1 MITSLLEEKIKEVLN
16 ELGYDDNVKV
26 VVSNRPDLCDYQFD
40 GAFRLAKL
48 LHKAPMVIA
57 DEIVSYIKKI
67 EDFNLYFNN
76 VEACNPGFVNISLSD
91 KFINNQLN
99 LMITN
104 DKFNLKKVEHI
115 YNYVIDYGGPNIAK
129 PLHVG
134 HMRPAI
140 VGESIKRIIKYVGHN
155 IISDVHFGDF
165 GLQIGQVIYGMQ
177 IKNISLEDVTMED
190 LNEIYPFMSKLC
202 KEDSS
207 IKDKCADIT
216 KRLQDGDILY
226 EQYYKKIFELSS
238 NDIKKIYKYLDVDFD
253 LWYGEMSSRKYI
265 PFVEDILNKKGLAT
279 LSDGAVVVDVKEDT
293 DSKELPPLIFKKS
306 NGAYLYGSTDMA
318 TIYQR
323 EEDYKPDYILY
334 VADLRQSLHFK
345 QVFRASL
352 KSQITDA
359 KLEHLGFGTING
371 IDGKPYKTRSG
382 ETPKL
387 SSLFEEIKDILVSS
401 REQNQNMSENDLRI
415 LVNAII
421 KFADLQNNREKD
433 YIFDIKKFSEVVGKT
448 GPYVLYTTLRISKI
462 LEQENIDTNLITG
475 PIYNIQDRNLRLKL
489 LEFSDTVLS
498 SYENRL
504 PSIIASYIYE
514 LCMLLNTFYQN
525 NHING
530 LEDLDKKKDWLSV
543 LKLSHGILLDL
554 LNLLGMEVPSIM

>member
-1 MITSLLEEKIKEVLN
+1 MITSLLEEKLKEVIKDI
-16 ELGYDDNVKV
+16 DDIKV
-26 VVSNRPDLCDYQFD
+26 IISNRPDLCDYQFD
-40 GAFRLAKL
+40 GAFKLAKV
-48 LHKAPMVIA
+48 LHKAPMEIA
-57 DEIVSYIKKI
+57 LDIVDSINSMS
-67 EDFNLYFNN
+67 DFDDYFKS
-76 VEACNPGFVNISLSD
+76 VEACNPGFVNMTLSD
-91 KFINNQLN
+91 RFINEQLN
-99 LMITN
+99 LMIKN
-104 DKFNLKKVEHI
+104 DKFNLKKLDHVDT
-115 YNYVIDYGGPNIAK
+115 YVIDYGGPNIAK

-155 IISDVHFGDF
+155 VISDVHFGDF
-165 GLQIGQVIYGMQ
+165 GLQIGQVIYGLQM
-177 IKNISLEDVTMED
+177 KNISIDDVTMDD
-190 LNEIYPFMSKLC
+190 LNEIYPYMSKLC
-202 KEDSS
+202 KEDDD
-207 IKDKCADIT
+207 IKEKCASIT
-216 KRLQDGDILY
+216 KMLQDGDALY
-226 EQYYKKIFELSS
+226 EKYYKKIFELSS
-238 NDIKKIYKYLDVDFD
+238 NDIKRIYKYLDVDFD

-265 PFVEDILNKKGLAT
+265 PYVEDILNKKNLAT
-279 LSDGAVVVDVKEDT
+279 ISDGAMVVDVSDSS
-293 DSKELPPLIFKKS
+293 DSKEIPPLIFKKS

-323 EEDYKPDYILY
+323 EIDYKPDYILY

-352 KSQITDA
+352 KSGITDA
-359 KLEHLGFGTING
+359 SLEHLGFGTING
-371 IDGKPYKTRSG
+371 VDGKPYKTRSG

-387 SSLFEEIKDILVSS
+387 SSLFEEIKEILISN
-401 REQNQNMSENDLRI
+401 REQNQNMSDDDLRI

-462 LEQENIDTNLITG
+462 LENEKIDNTLITG
-475 PIYNIQDRNLRLKL
+475 DIYNIQDRNLRLKL
-489 LEFSDTVLS
+489 LEFNDTVLS
-498 SYENRL
+498 SFSNRL

-530 LEDLDKKKDWLSV
+530 IEELDKKSNWLNV
-543 LKLSHGILLDL
+543 LKLSHGILVDL
-554 LNLLGMEVPSIM
+554 LNLLGMEIPSIM

>member
-1 MITSLLEEKIKEVLN
+1 MITSLLEEKLKEVIKDI
-16 ELGYDDNVKV
+16 DDIKV
-26 VVSNRPDLCDYQFD
+26 IISNRPDLCDYQFD
-40 GAFRLAKL
+40 GAFKLAKV
-48 LHKAPMVIA
+48 LHKAPMEIA
-57 DEIVSYIKKI
+57 SDIVDSINSMS
-67 EDFNLYFNN
+67 DFDDYFKN
-76 VEACNPGFVNISLSD
+76 VEACNPGFVNMTLSD
-91 KFINNQLN
+91 RFINEQLN
-99 LMITN
+99 LMIKN
-104 DKFNLKKVEHI
+104 DKFNLKKLDHVDT
-115 YNYVIDYGGPNIAK
+115 YVIDYGGPNIAK

-155 IISDVHFGDF
+155 VISDVHFGDF
-165 GLQIGQVIYGMQ
+165 GLQIGQVIYGLQM
-177 IKNISLEDVTMED
+177 KNISIDDVTMDD
-190 LNEIYPFMSKLC
+190 LNEIYPYMSKFC
-202 KEDSS
+202 KEDDD
-207 IKDKCADIT
+207 IKEKCASIT
-216 KRLQDGDILY
+216 KMLQDGDALY
-226 EQYYKKIFELSS
+226 EKYYKKIFELSS
-238 NDIKKIYKYLDVDFD
+238 NDIKRIYKYLDVDFD

-265 PFVEDILNKKGLAT
+265 PYVEDILNKKNLAT
-279 LSDGAVVVDVKEDT
+279 ISDGAMVVDVSDSS
-293 DSKELPPLIFKKS
+293 DSKEIPPLIFKKS

-323 EEDYKPDYILY
+323 EIDYKPDYILY

-352 KSQITDA
+352 KSGITDA
-359 KLEHLGFGTING
+359 SLEHLGFGTING
-371 IDGKPYKTRSG
+371 VDGKPYKTRSG

-387 SSLFEEIKDILVSS
+387 SSLFEEIKEILISN
-401 REQNQNMSENDLRI
+401 REQNQNMSDADLRI

-462 LEQENIDTNLITG
+462 LENEKIDNTLITG
-475 PIYNIQDRNLRLKL
+475 DIYNIQDRNLRLKL
-489 LEFSDTVLS
+489 LEFNDTVLS
-498 SYENRL
+498 SFSNRL

-530 LEDLDKKKDWLSV
+530 IEEMDKKSNWLNV
-543 LKLSHGILLDL
+543 LKLSHGILVDL
-554 LNLLGMEVPSIM
+554 LNLLGMEIPSIM

>member
-1 MITSLLEEKIKEVLN
+1 MITSLLEEKLKEVIKDI
-16 ELGYDDNVKV
+16 DDIKV
-26 VVSNRPDLCDYQFD
+26 IISNRPDLCDYQFD
-40 GAFRLAKL
+40 GAFKLAKV
-48 LHKAPMVIA
+48 LHKAPMEIA
-57 DEIVSYIKKI
+57 SNIVDSINSMS
-67 EDFNLYFNN
+67 DFDDYFKS
-76 VEACNPGFVNISLSD
+76 VEACNPGFVNMTLSD
-91 KFINNQLN
+91 RFINEQLN
-99 LMITN
+99 LMIKN
-104 DKFNLKKVEHI
+104 DKFNLKKLDHVDT
-115 YNYVIDYGGPNIAK
+115 YVIDYGGPNIAK

-155 IISDVHFGDF
+155 VISDVHFGDF
-165 GLQIGQVIYGMQ
+165 GLQIGQVIYGLQM
-177 IKNISLEDVTMED
+177 KNISIDDVTMAD
-190 LNEIYPFMSKLC
+190 LNEIYPYMSKLC
-202 KEDSS
+202 KEDDD
-207 IKDKCADIT
+207 IKEKCASIT
-216 KRLQDGDILY
+216 KMLQDGDALY
-226 EQYYKKIFELSS
+226 EKYYKKIFELSS
-238 NDIKKIYKYLDVDFD
+238 NDIKRIYKYLDVDFD

-265 PFVEDILNKKGLAT
+265 PYVEDILNKKNLAT
-279 LSDGAVVVDVKEDT
+279 ISDGAMVVDVSDSS
-293 DSKELPPLIFKKS
+293 DSKEIPPLIFKKS

-323 EEDYKPDYILY
+323 EIDYKPDYILY

-352 KSQITDA
+352 KSGITDA
-359 KLEHLGFGTING
+359 SLEHLGFGTING
-371 IDGKPYKTRSG
+371 VDGKPYKTRSG

-387 SSLFEEIKDILVSS
+387 SSLFEEIIEILISN
-401 REQNQNMSENDLRI
+401 REQNQNMSDDDLRI

-462 LEQENIDTNLITG
+462 LENEKIDNTLITG
-475 PIYNIQDRNLRLKL
+475 DIYNIQDRNLRLKL
-489 LEFSDTVLS
+489 LEFNDTVLS
-498 SYENRL
+498 SFSNRL

-530 LEDLDKKKDWLSV
+530 IEELDKKSDWLNV
-543 LKLSHGILLDL
+543 LKLSHGILVDL
-554 LNLLGMEVPSIM
+554 LNLLGMEIPSIM

>member
-1 MITSLLEEKIKEVLN
+1 MVTSLLEEKIKEALDTLN
-16 ELGYDDNVKV
+16 YDCAAKV

-40 GAFRLAKL
+40 LAFSLAKV
-48 LHKAPMVIA
+48 LHKAPIVIA
-57 DEIVSYIKKI
+57 NEIVEAIKTLSDF
-67 EDFNLYFNN
+67 EDYFSN
-76 VEACNPGFVNISLSD
+76 VEACNPGFVNMTLSD

-99 LMITN
+99 LMLVN
-104 DKFNLKKVEHI
+104 DKFNLKKPSQVDT
-115 YNYVIDYGGPNIAK
+115 YVIDYGGPNIAK

-140 VGESIKRIIKYVGHN
+140 VGESIKRIVKYIGHN
-155 IISDVHFGDF
+155 IIGDVHFGDF

-177 IKNISLEDVTMED
+177 MRNISLESVTMED
-190 LNEIYPFMSKLC
+190 LNEIYPAMSKLC
-202 KEDSS
+202 KEDEN
-207 IKDKCADIT
+207 IKNICADIT
-216 KRLQDGDILY
+216 KKLQDGDTTY
-226 EQYYKKIFELSS
+226 EKYYERIFELSS
-238 NDIKKIYKYLDVDFD
+238 NDIKSIYKYLDVDFD
-253 LWYGEMSSRKYI
+253 LWYGEMASRKYI
-265 PFVEDILNKKGLAT
+265 PVVEKILNEKGLTT
-279 LSDGAVVVDVKEDT
+279 LSEGALVVDVKNES

-323 EEDYKPDYILY
+323 EEDFKPDYILY
-334 VADLRQSLHFK
+334 VADQRQALHFT

-352 KSQITDA
+352 KSGITDS

-371 IDGKPYKTRSG
+371 TDGKPYKTRSG

-387 SSLFEEIKDILVSS
+387 SSLFDEIKEILISN
-401 REQNQNMSENDLRI
+401 REQNQNMNEEDLRI
-415 LVNAII
+415 LVNAIL

-462 LEQENIDTNLITG
+462 LEQEKNDIDSING
-475 PIYNIQDRNLRLKL
+475 SIYNVQDRNLRLKL
-489 LEFSDTVLS
+489 LEFNDAVWS
-498 SYENRL
+498 SFENRL
-504 PSIIASYIYE
+504 PSTIASYIYE

-530 LEDLDKKKDWLSV
+530 LEDEIKKNDWINV
-543 LKLSHGILLDL
+543 LKLSHGILVDL
-554 LNLLGMEVPSIM
+554 LNLLGMEVPSVM

>member
-1 MITSLLEEKIKEVLN
+1 MITSLLEEKLKEVIKDI
-16 ELGYDDNVKV
+16 DDIKV
-26 VVSNRPDLCDYQFD
+26 IISNRPDLCDYQFD
-40 GAFRLAKL
+40 GAFKLAKV
-48 LHKAPMVIA
+48 LHKAPMEIA
-57 DEIVSYIKKI
+57 LDIVDSINSMS
-67 EDFNLYFNN
+67 DFDDYFKN
-76 VEACNPGFVNISLSD
+76 VEACNPGFVNMTLSD
-91 KFINNQLN
+91 RFINEQLN
-99 LMITN
+99 LMIKN
-104 DKFNLKKVEHI
+104 DKFNLKKLDHVDT
-115 YNYVIDYGGPNIAK
+115 YVIDYGGPNIAK

-155 IISDVHFGDF
+155 VISDVHFGDF
-165 GLQIGQVIYGMQ
+165 GLQIGQVIYGLQM
-177 IKNISLEDVTMED
+177 KNISIDDVTMDD
-190 LNEIYPFMSKLC
+190 LNEIYPYMSKLC
-202 KEDSS
+202 KEDDD
-207 IKDKCADIT
+207 IKEKCASIT
-216 KRLQDGDILY
+216 KMLQEGDEIY
-226 EQYYKKIFELSS
+226 EKYYKKIFELSS
-238 NDIKKIYKYLDVDFD
+238 NDIKRIYKYLDVDFD

-265 PFVEDILNKKGLAT
+265 PYVEDILNKKNLAT
-279 LSDGAVVVDVKEDT
+279 ISDGAMVVDVSDSS
-293 DSKELPPLIFKKS
+293 DSKEIPPLIFKKS

-323 EEDYKPDYILY
+323 EIDYKPDYILY

-352 KSQITDA
+352 KSGITDA
-359 KLEHLGFGTING
+359 SLEHLGFGTING
-371 IDGKPYKTRSG
+371 VDGKPYKTRSG

-387 SSLFEEIKDILVSS
+387 SSLFEEIKEILISN
-401 REQNQNMSENDLRI
+401 REQNQNMSDDDLRI

-462 LEQENIDTNLITG
+462 LENEKIDNTLITSD
-475 PIYNIQDRNLRLKL
+475 IYNIQDRNLRLKL
-489 LEFSDTVLS
+489 LEFNDTVLS
-498 SYENRL
+498 SFSNRL

-530 LEDLDKKKDWLSV
+530 IEELDKKSDWLNV
-543 LKLSHGILLDL
+543 LKLSHGILVDL
-554 LNLLGMEVPSIM
+554 LNLLGMEIPSIM